1 MTRSRLFRLGL
12 AALAL
17 AAFGAAQADAQSPTK
32 VKIRL
37 DWKGGAQHAPFYLG
51 KQRGYYKDEG
61 IDLDVISGSGSSDTI
76 KQVGSKAVEFGLVDA
91 LVLVQGAQQRVPAK
105 SIAAYYQRTPIV
117 LISPQAKPVT
127 NPRQLLE
134 GVKLGSKKGSATFQG
149 LLALLAANNMQIEQI
164 KLVDIGFGVQPL
176 LVKQVDAIMGFSM
189 NEPIEAESGGM
200 AVTLMPISDYGVN
213 TYGLT
218 IVSNPDFMQQKP
230 DVVKAFMKATLRS
243 VAETVKDP
251 AGAVGAVAAAV
262 AETDAKREAKVL
274 EHTVPYWQSKET
286 ESGGFGWQ
294 TEQRWRGTIDVAR
307 KLGLIEQALRDRGCV
322 RQHLSG
328 QVGEDGMAVNAR
340 PRRDS
345 DLVDPVSEPKTSAG
359 EPSPDRAQSCIALEG
374 VDLRFAAG
382 NARCRR
388 SWISTFRWRRAS
400 SSRCSGRPD
409 AARARCSVSS
419 AISSP
424 RRRA

>member
-1 MTRSRLFRLGL
+1 MTRSRLVRLGL
-12 AALAL
+12 AALAF
-17 AAFGAAQADAQSPTK
+17 AAFSAAPADAQSPTK

-61 IDLDVISGSGSSDTI
+61 LDLDVISGSGSSDTI

-243 VAETVKDP
+243 VAETIKDP

-262 AETDAKREAKVL
+262 AETDAKREARVL

-294 TEQRWRGTIDVAR
+294 TEQRWRGTIDIAR
-307 KLGLIEQALRDRGCV
+307 KLGLIEQALQTEDV
-322 RQHLSG
+322 FVNTYLS
-328 QVGEDGMAVNAR
+328 
-340 PRRDS
+340 
-345 DLVDPVSEPKTSAG
+345 K
-359 EPSPDRAQSCIALEG
+359 
-374 VDLRFAAG
+374 
-382 NARCRR
+382 
-388 SWISTFRWRRAS
+388 
-400 SSRCSGRPD
+400 
-409 AARARCSVSS
+409 
-419 AISSP
+419 
-424 RRRA
+424 

>member
-1 MTRSRLFRLGL
+1 MSGLIPTRPVTHSEEHMTRSRLLRLGL

-17 AAFGAAQADAQSPTK
+17 AAFSAAQAEPQAPTK

-37 DWKGGAQHAPFYLG
+37 DWKAGAQHAPFYLG

-61 IDLDVISGSGSSDTI
+61 LDLDIISGTGSSDTI
-76 KQVGSKAVEFGLVDA
+76 KQVGSKAVGFGLVDA
-91 LVLVQGAQQRVPAK
+91 LVLVQGAQQRVPAQ

-117 LISPQAKPVT
+117 LISPQAKTVT

-149 LLALLAANNMQIEQI
+149 LVALLAANNMQIEQI

-230 DVVKAFMKATLRS
+230 DLVKAFMRATLRS
-243 VAETVKDP
+243 VAETIKDP

-262 AETDAKREAKVL
+262 AETDARREARVL
-274 EHTVPYWQSKET
+274 EHTVPYWQSKDT

-294 TEQRWRGTIDVAR
+294 TEQRWRDTIDVAR
-307 KLGLIEQALRDRGCV
+307 KLGLIETALRT
-322 RQHLSG
+322 
-328 QVGEDGMAVNAR
+328 EDVFVNTY
-340 PRRDS
+340 
-345 DLVDPVSEPKTSAG
+345 LGK
-359 EPSPDRAQSCIALEG
+359 
-374 VDLRFAAG
+374 
-382 NARCRR
+382 
-388 SWISTFRWRRAS
+388 
-400 SSRCSGRPD
+400 
-409 AARARCSVSS
+409 
-419 AISSP
+419 
-424 RRRA
+424 

>member
-1 MTRSRLFRLGL
+1 MTRSRLLRLGL

-17 AAFGAAQADAQSPTK
+17 AVFGALKPRRRSPTK

-76 KQVGSKAVEFGLVDA
+76 KQIGSKAVEFGLVDA

-127 NPRQLLE
+127 NPRQLLD
-134 GVKLGSKKGSATFQG
+134 GIKLGSKKGSATFQG
-149 LLALLAANNMQIEQI
+149 LIALLAANNMQLEQI

-200 AVTLMPISDYGVN
+200 AVSLMPISDYGVN

-230 DVVKAFMKATLRS
+230 EVVKAFMKATLRS

-274 EHTVPYWQSKET
+274 EHTVAVLA
-286 ESGGFGWQ
+286 
-294 TEQRWRGTIDVAR
+294 EQGDRIGRLRVA
-307 KLGLIEQALRDRGCV
+307 
-322 RQHLSG
+322 
-328 QVGEDGMAVNAR
+328 
-340 PRRDS
+340 
-345 DLVDPVSEPKTSAG
+345 
-359 EPSPDRAQSCIALEG
+359 DRAAL
-374 VDLRFAAG
+374 A
-382 NARCRR
+382 
-388 SWISTFRWRRAS
+388 
-400 SSRCSGRPD
+400 
-409 AARARCSVSS
+409 
-419 AISSP
+419 
-424 RRRA
+424 

>member
-1 MTRSRLFRLGL
+1 MTRQHLTRLVVAAF
-12 AALAL
+12 ALAT
-17 AAFGAAQADAQSPTK
+17 FGAAQADAQTPTK
-32 VKIRL
+32 AKIRL

-61 IDLDVISGSGSSDTI
+61 IDLDVISGSGSSDTV

-127 NPRQLLE
+127 NPRQLLD

-149 LLALLAANNMQIEQI
+149 LVALLAANNIQIEQI

-200 AVTLMPISDYGVN
+200 AVSLMPISDYGVN

-218 IVSNPDFMQQKP
+218 IVSNPDVMQQKP
-230 DVVKAFMKATLRS
+230 ELVKAFMRATLRS

-251 AGAVGAVAAAV
+251 AGAVAAVAAAV
-262 AETDAKREAKVL
+262 AETDAKREALVL
-274 EHTVPYWQSKET
+274 EHTLPYWQSEET
-286 ESGGFGWQ
+286 KSGGFGWQ
-294 TEQRWRGTIDVAR
+294 SEQRWRDTIDVAR
-307 KLGLIEQALRDRGCV
+307 KLGLIEAALRADDV
-322 RQHLSG
+322 F
-328 QVGEDGMAVNAR
+328 VNAYL
-340 PRRDS
+340 S
-345 DLVDPVSEPKTSAG
+345 K
-359 EPSPDRAQSCIALEG
+359 
-374 VDLRFAAG
+374 
-382 NARCRR
+382 
-388 SWISTFRWRRAS
+388 
-400 SSRCSGRPD
+400 
-409 AARARCSVSS
+409 
-419 AISSP
+419 
-424 RRRA
+424 